1 MLLIPLCSTTTNA
14 SKSWQTGL
22 IVCILLPNES
32 SSSSSSFHRLQI
44 LVKQLCL
51 VYFAQLEIVSS
62 TLRLSLLLFGG
73 RLQPDYD
80 VPDQFAKIKDLLVF
94 VTQFHLTRG
103 RVLNGTVFGWLG
115 LPWCALA
122 AVDPLSLILLIGLWI
137 ECE

>member
-62 TLRLSLLLFGG
+62 TLSLLLFGG